1 MAKFFVVAT
10 PIGNLEDI
18 TLRALEVL
26 KSADMVVCEDTRHTQ
41 NIFSRYNFS
50 RPVLSYHQHS
60 YLGKIKQ
67 ILDLLREGK
76 NLALVSDAGTPGIS
90 DPGQYLISQ
99 IWDKLP
105 ETEIIPIPGPSA
117 VISAASVSGFNTD
130 QFLFLGFLPL
140 KGRAK
145 ALTAIVESPHTII
158 FYEAPHR
165 ILKTLEELKP
175 LLGSRRV
182 LIARELTKKFESLYR
197 GTTEEIIARL
207 SAPSDIKGEFV
218 IVVEG
223 AKAKH

>member
-1 MAKFFVVAT
+1 MPKFYVVAT
-10 PIGNLEDI
+10 PIGNLSDI
-18 TLRALEVL
+18 SPRALEVL
-26 KSADMVVCEDTRHTQ
+26 KSVDTVVCEDTRHTQ
-41 NIFSRYNFS
+41 NIFSRYNLS
-50 RPVLSYHQHS
+50 RPVLSYHLHS

-99 IWDKLP
+99 IWDKLHA
-105 ETEIIPIPGPSA
+105 TEIISIPGPSA

-145 ALTAIVESPHTII
+145 SLAAIVESPYTII

-165 ILKTLEELKP
+165 ILKTLAELEP
-175 LLGSRRV
+175 LLGPRRILV
-182 LIARELTKKFESLYR
+182 ARELTKKFESLYR
-197 GTTEEIIARL
+197 GTIAQVLEKLGTEV
-207 SAPSDIKGEFV
+207 KGELV
-218 IVVEG
+218 VLVEG
-223 AKAKH
+223 TKAKH

>member
-10 PIGNLEDI
+10 PIGNLDDI
-18 TLRALEVL
+18 TGRALEIL
-26 KSADMVVCEDTRHTQ
+26 KTVDCVICEDTRHTQ
-41 NIFSRYNFS
+41 NIFNRYEFS

-90 DPGQYLISQ
+90 DPGQFLISQ
-99 IWDKLP
+99 IWEKLP

-117 VISAASVSGFNTD
+117 VISGASVSGFPTD

-145 ALTAIVESPHTII
+145 VLKIIEESLYTVI

-165 ILKTLEELKP
+165 ILKTLEELKSI
-175 LLGSRRV
+175 LGSRRI

-197 GTTEEIIARL
+197 GTVVEVEEKLKAEGEV
-207 SAPSDIKGEFV
+207 KGELV
-218 IVVEG
+218 IIIEG
-223 AKAKH
+223 FKNKH